1 MMKRIIALVVAL
13 AAVASLSAREP
24 VTRTLASP
32 DGRLRIELSIGDR
45 VEWSVSHDGTEV
57 IAPSQIA
64 MKVAAGKKN
73 STWGVGS
80 RFSRSTGGSVRG
92 VIPSPLYKKAEVA
105 DSYNWLT
112 ITFADGFAIDFRAYD
127 DGAAYRFRSLRK
139 GALKVFGETAS
150 FRFSADRKAYCPYVK
165 PSGKA
170 DDLSYDNQFFNSF
183 ENQYTVTPLS
193 GIDSKRLMFLPVLV
207 ELDGGRK
214 LCITESDLED
224 YPGMYLANPSGATS
238 LDGVF
243 APSPKASRTGGHN
256 DLQQIVTS
264 RHDYLA
270 ATSGLRSFPW
280 RVAIVS
286 KQDIDLADND
296 MVYRL
301 AKPCA
306 IGDTRWIK
314 AGKVAWEWWNHWGI
328 YGAKFKAGVNNET
341 YKYYI
346 DFAARNDIE
355 YVILDE
361 GWSVR
366 GACDL
371 RKVVNGIDIPE
382 LVAYGAERGVG
393 IILWAGYNALNA
405 DIDGLCR
412 YYSEMGVKG
421 FKIDFMD
428 RDDQQIVGFYHK
440 VAETCAKYHLVVD
453 MHGAYKPTGHQR
465 TYPNVLNHEGVAG
478 LEQLK
483 WSPRGYD
490 QVTYDVQ
497 LPFIRQVAGPMD
509 YTQGAMRNATQYGY
523 HPDNVEPMSQG
534 TRCRQ
539 LALYVVFESPLNML
553 CDSPDN
559 YDREPECRDF
569 IAAIPTVWDRTV
581 ALGGSVGEWVAMAR
595 ARGGKWYVGGITS
608 WSGCEQ
614 TIDLSFLG
622 AGEWRV
628 ELFTDTPNSETIA
641 RSYAH
646 HVFTLGENGRSLT
659 VRMASGGGFAAVIE
673 RVKD

>member
-1 MMKRIIALVVAL
+1 MALVAAL
-13 AAVASLSAREP
+13 SVSASVSAREP
-24 VTRTLASP
+24 VTRSVASP
-32 DGRLRIELSIGDR
+32 DGRLRVDVVVGDR

-64 MKVAAGKKN
+64 MKVSAGKKE

-105 DSYNWLT
+105 DEYNWLT
-112 ITFADGFAIDFRAYD
+112 LTFADGFALDFRAYD

-139 GALKVFGETAS
+139 GELKVYGETAA
-150 FRFSADRKAYCPYVK
+150 FRFSADRTAYCPYVK
-165 PSGKA
+165 PS
-170 DDLSYDNQFFNSF
+170 DDAGGSGYDNQFFNSF
-183 ENQYTVTPLS
+183 ENQYTITPLS
-193 GIDSKRLMFLPVLV
+193 GIDAERLMFLPVLV

-224 YPGMYLANPSGATS
+224 YPGMYLANASGGQS

-243 APSPKASRTGGHN
+243 APCPKESRTGGHN

-264 RHDYLA
+264 RHDFLA
-270 ATSGLRSFPW
+270 ATAGPRSFPW
-280 RVAIVS
+280 RAAIVS
-286 KQDIDLADND
+286 KQDTDLADND

-301 AKPCA
+301 ASPCA

-314 AGKVAWEWWNHWGI
+314 AGKVAWEWWNHWGV
-328 YGAKFKAGVNNET
+328 YGADFEAGVNNDT

-346 DFAARNDIE
+346 DFAARNNIE

-361 GWSVR
+361 GWSVDR
-366 GACDL
+366 ALDL
-371 RKVVNGIDIPE
+371 RQVVDGIDIPE
-382 LVAYGAERGVG
+382 LVAYGASRGVG

-412 YYSEMGVKG
+412 HYSEMGVKG

-428 RDDQQIVGFYHK
+428 RDDQQIVEFYRQ

-523 HPDNVEPMSQG
+523 HPNNVEPMSQG

-569 IAAIPTVWDRTV
+569 IAAVPTVWDRTV
-581 ALGGSVGEWVAMAR
+581 ALGGSVGEWIAMAR

-608 WSGCEQ
+608 WSGREQ
-614 TIDLSFLG
+614 TLDLSFLG
-622 AGEWRV
+622 AGEWQV
-628 ELFTDTPNSETIA
+628 TLFADTPNSETIA
-641 RSYAH
+641 RSYSRK
-646 HVFTLGENGRSLT
+646 VFVLGENERSLT

-673 RVKD
+673 RVAD